1 MFFMFIFATEKIKE
15 MKKTIL
21 FSILSVL
28 TFASAW
34 AVSYPDQG
42 LMLSNSSEEEF
53 VYLPGAG
60 NFRNA
65 EQVGHRYYIGGGS
78 WIGTWGETSGDMTAE
93 DAMGMTPRE
102 YASKYYSS
110 YGRFDGSTYY
120 WMGPNETPE
129 GVIIGGSPT
138 DFNNPNT
145 TLNELYT
152 AVLAECLS
160 KTEGK
165 DELACQNYAVDVY
178 NNALDFYNYST
189 GDYAVFLGY
198 FSVPV
203 STDMAFMALM
213 LAAYLG
219 FAAYRKKHFLAKA

>member
-42 LMLSNSSEEEF
+42 LLLSNSSEEEF

-60 NFRNA
+60 NFRSI
-65 EQVGHRYYIGGGS
+65 EQVGQRYQQGTNEWEGSWGGMYSPSAGGG
-78 WIGTWGETSGDMTAE
+78 TTAE
-93 DAMGMTPRE
+93 VAMGDINDYVE
-102 YASKYYSS
+102 SHLSKYLLSDNT
-110 YGRFDGSTYY
+110 F
-120 WMGPNETPE
+120 
-129 GVIIGGSPT
+129 SPKNSQAQFLEDVT
-138 DFNNPNT
+138 ND
-145 TLNELYT
+145 
-152 AVLAECLS
+152 CLS
-160 KTEGK
+160 KEGTTYL
-165 DELACQNYAVDVY
+165 DCRNYAVDAY
-178 NNALDFYNYST
+178 NLIFSHCDAVLGES
-189 GDYAVFLGY
+189 AVFIGY
-198 FSVPV
+198 YTVPV
-203 STDMAFMALM
+203 STDIAFMALM

>member
-1 MFFMFIFATEKIKE
+1 MFFIFIFATEKITE

-28 TFASAW
+28 TVASAW

-65 EQVGHRYYIGGGS
+65 DQVGKRYYIGDES

-93 DAMGMTPRE
+93 KAMGMSPRE
-102 YASKYYSS
+102 YASQYYSL
-110 YGRFDGSTYY
+110 YGTPNGSAYNWIGPVMNPDGT
-120 WMGPNETPE
+120 
-129 GVIIGGSPT
+129 IIGGDPS
-138 DFNNPNT
+138 DFSAGNT
-145 TLNELYT
+145 TLSELYT
-152 AVLAECLS
+152 AVLAECLT
-160 KTEGK
+160 KTGGT

-189 GDYAVFLGY
+189 GAYAVFVGY

-203 STDMAFMALM
+203 STDIAFLALM

-219 FAAYRKKHFLAKA
+219 FVAYRKKHFLAKA